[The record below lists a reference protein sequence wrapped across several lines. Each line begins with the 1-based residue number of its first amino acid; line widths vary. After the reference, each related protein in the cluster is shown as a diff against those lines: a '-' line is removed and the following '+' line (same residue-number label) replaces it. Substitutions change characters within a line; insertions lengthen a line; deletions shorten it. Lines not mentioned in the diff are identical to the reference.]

1 MAAGRERFCRHNRTR
16 NYLGEKIYAAHL
28 ICGGASS
35 SLPLSRARRTISSAK
50 RRAPV
55 AGDVSQRR
63 APVAG
68 DLSQR
73 RTHSDLSQRRTHSD
87 LSQRRTLSDLS
98 QRRTHSDLSQRR
110 TLSDLSQRRVHVA
123 VDLSPTARSK
133 LLHSVNHN
141 SSSRARRLRARH
153 HSDSLPDGSN
163 CNRTVS
169 FPDALAMDRGPSKA
183 TRKAGRSRG
192 ASKLVRGRGVHSD
205 VRPSGHNTSAIGLNQ
220 VIALMKTHQPSLVSR
235 AAWLLEHHRG
245 RETELVRKLR
255 EGGKQRSILK
265 R

>member
-73 RTHSDLSQRRTHSD
+73 RTH
-87 LSQRRTLSDLS
+87 SDLS